1 MTGSQRL
8 TTFAAL
14 ATALATSTLHTVLS
28 SGTWLLPLMLGIV
41 VVAVSAEAAR
51 TVGVPRPLVPLVGL
65 LAGGLFVNIHFAHAA
80 SWFHVVPTRASVR
93 ALATLTDEGFR
104 DIGRFAAP
112 VTAVTGIAMLATA
125 GVVLI
130 AVLVDTFAVT
140 MRRPA
145 LAGLP
150 LLGLYAVPA
159 AVAPDGVSWQS
170 FVLGAAGFL
179 ALLLA
184 EARERVSRWGRRLA
198 GSRTRPMDSSPLAA
212 LGRRVGFAAVGLA
225 VVVPAVLPGLG
236 DGEFGFGTG
245 GGLGGN
251 GRGTSPVEVDNPIL
265 SLRDDLGARSDALV
279 LTYTSDS
286 PGGGSYLRL
295 VTLDEFTG
303 NEWGPRRLTVPKD
316 QTVDKGM
323 GTPTGLGADV
333 ERAPVKSRVTIAKDF
348 DTRWLP
354 LPYAAQRVTVDEGRW
369 LYDVASFNVYS
380 SDTTTR
386 GRTYD
391 VESILVQPNKDQ
403 LRASGQIP
411 ADLEVY
417 LQVPADTPA
426 VVKETAEAVTEGAQ
440 MPYDKAIALQTWLR
454 SDTFVYSEQAP
465 GGSGPSAIADFLARR
480 SGFCVHYASA
490 MAIMARQLGIPARV
504 STGYL
509 PGSEDR
515 LQPGVRQVTRKD
527 AHAWPELY
535 FAGVGWVPFEPTP
548 AARTGSNLRPYQDPN
563 DAPSGGPSEDAT
575 SDTLDPSSG
584 SAAPANPGR
593 RAQDRPDE
601 RNPDGSA
608 LAPPP
613 PPSSRTPLLVLGGA
627 LVAVLLAL
635 APRTARMTVR
645 RRRWA
650 AATTPL
656 RTAEAA
662 WAELA
667 DTAQDYGLAGPGG
680 LTPRQYAGRLAK
692 TGRLDDA
699 ATDALARLSQ
709 RTERARYARPAVVPA
724 VVPAAAPVGGS
735 SVPAGA
741 GATAAAGLSS
751 DAAEQ
756 DLRTARGDVA
766 AIASAL
772 RAGASSNQRLRA
784 TWLPASTSALLHS
797 AGERIAD
804 LLDWFD
810 TRGDAIKR
818 RLTLRRR
825 PA

>member
-1 MTGSQRL
+1 M
-8 TTFAAL
+8 
-14 ATALATSTLHTVLS
+14 
-28 SGTWLLPLMLGIV
+28 
-41 VVAVSAEAAR
+41 
-51 TVGVPRPLVPLVGL
+51 
-65 LAGGLFVNIHFAHAA
+65 HFAHAA
-80 SWFHVVPTRASVR
+80 SWFHLVPTRGSVR
-93 ALATLTDEGFR
+93 ALATLSDEGFR

-112 VTAVTGIAMLATA
+112 VTAVTGITMLATA

-145 LAGLP
+145 VAGLP

-184 EARERVSRWGRRLA
+184 ESRERVSRWGRRLA

-212 LGRRVGFAAVGLA
+212 LGRRVGVAAVGLA

-236 DGEFGFGTG
+236 EEVFGFGTG
-245 GGLGGN
+245 GGLGGK
-251 GRGTSPVEVDNPIL
+251 GKGTSPVEVDNPIL
-265 SLRDDLGARSDALV
+265 SLRDDLGARSDAVV
-279 LTYTSDS
+279 LTYTTSNS
-286 PGGGSYLRL
+286 PGGTASYLRL
-295 VTLDEFTG
+295 VTLDDFTG
-303 NEWGPRRLTVPKD
+303 DEWGPRRLTVPKD

-333 ERAPVKSRVTIAKDF
+333 ERQPVTSRVTIAKDF

-354 LPYAAQRVTVDEGRW
+354 LPYAAQKVQVDEGRW
-369 LYDVASFNVYS
+369 LYDIASFNVYS

-391 VESILVQPNKDQ
+391 VESILIQPTKEQ
-403 LRASGQIP
+403 LRQSGQIP
-411 ADLEVY
+411 QDLELY
-417 LQVPADTPA
+417 LQVPADTPP
-426 VVKETAEAVTEGAQ
+426 VVKETAEAVTEGKEA
-440 MPYDKAIALQTWLR
+440 PYEKALALQSWLR
-454 SDTFVYSEQAP
+454 SDVFVYSEQAP
-465 GGSGPSAIADFLARR
+465 GGSGPSAIADFLARK

-535 FAGVGWVPFEPTP
+535 FAGVGWVQFEPTP
-548 AARTGSNLRPYQDPN
+548 AARTGENLRPYQDPN
-563 DAPSGGPSEDAT
+563 DAPAGGPSADPTSAT
-575 SDTLDPSSG
+575 DDPSS
-584 SAAPANPGR
+584 SASIAPGPGR
-593 RAQDRPDE
+593 AAIE
-601 RNPDGSA
+601 REEQRNADGS
-608 LAPPP
+608 LVAPPP
-613 PPSSRTPLLVLGGA
+613 PPSSRTPLLVLSGV
-627 LVAVLLAL
+627 LVAVLAAL
-635 APRTARMTVR
+635 VPRTARTIVR

-650 AATTPL
+650 GATTGL
-656 RTAEAA
+656 GAAEAA
-662 WAELA
+662 WAELS
-667 DTAQDYGLAGPGG
+667 DTAQDYGLPGPGG
-680 LTPRQYAGRLAK
+680 LTPRQYAARLVK
-692 TGRLDDA
+692 TGLLDDDATA
-699 ATDALARLSQ
+699 ALGRLSQ

-724 VVPAAAPVGGS
+724 AVPAAAPAGGSPGGS
-735 SVPAGA
+735 SVPAA
-741 GATAAAGLSS
+741 GARPAAAGVSS
-751 DAAEQ
+751 GAAAL

-772 RAGASSNQRLRA
+772 HAGASSGQRLRA
-784 TWLPASTSALLHS
+784 TWLPASTAALLHS

-810 TRGDAIKR
+810 TRGDAIRR
-818 RLTLRRR
+818 RLTPRRR